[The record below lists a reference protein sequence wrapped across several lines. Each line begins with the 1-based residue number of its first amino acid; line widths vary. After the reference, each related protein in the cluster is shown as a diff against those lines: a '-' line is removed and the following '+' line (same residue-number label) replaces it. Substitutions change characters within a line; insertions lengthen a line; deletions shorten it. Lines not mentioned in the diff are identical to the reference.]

1 MRVSHTVAICFLCS
15 VSAVAQTASEP
26 QPIGDLV
33 STDASV
39 KGSVVLAAA
48 GTGLLPGSAIEAGN
62 SAASI
67 KLRRGGMLRV
77 CPKTQVTVNVAL
89 QMPTSPADA
98 NKSAGLML
106 SLGNGALETNY
117 ELPAQADTIVTP
129 DFRIMLAGPADF
141 HLAVSVDGHG
151 NTCVRSL
158 SGNSGAVLVSELLGA
173 GTYQVKAN
181 ESVLFP
187 NGAIQNAAP
196 ATETCGCPEE
206 EPARAVEVA
215 QMPSANP
222 TANTLAVG
230 ESSSAPTSQQ
240 VASSTQPH
248 IEVEA
253 PFVFQA
259 VAPAPETAA
268 VVSLRSQS
276 VPDLPEPQVL
286 QPPSKKSRSRAAPP
300 PELAAENKP
309 HKGFFARIGGFFAS
323 LFGGGH
329 KTVNQ

>member
-1 MRVSHTVAICFLCS
+1 MRTRLTVAVCCVCALPL
-15 VSAVAQTASEP
+15 AAQTATEP
-26 QPIGDLV
+26 EPIGDLV

-48 GTGLLPGSAIEAGN
+48 GTGLMPGSAIEAGN
-62 SAASI
+62 SAATI
-67 KLRRGGMLRV
+67 KLQRGGFLRV
-77 CPKTQVTVNVAL
+77 CPKTQVTVNVAA
-89 QMPTSPADA
+89 QISA
-98 NKSAGLML
+98 NAPEAHKPAGLML
-106 SLGNGALETNY
+106 SLGSGALETNY
-117 ELPAQADTIVTP
+117 ELPAQADMIVTP

-141 HLAVSVDGHG
+141 HLAISVDGHG

-187 NGAIQNAAP
+187 NGAIQNAA
-196 ATETCGCPEE
+196 AASEACGCPEE

-215 QMPSANP
+215 KANSDARAP
-222 TANTLAVG
+222 GPAT
-230 ESSSAPTSQQ
+230 SAPASPPNTQE
-240 VASSTQPH
+240 VASATQPRV
-248 IEVEA
+248 EVEA

-259 VAPAPETAA
+259 VPPPPEAA
-268 VVSLRSQS
+268 AIVGLRAQA
-276 VPDLPEPQVL
+276 VPDFPDPHV
-286 QPPSKKSRSRAAPP
+286 QPPSKKSRSRNSTP
-300 PELAAENKP
+300 PELAAANKP

-329 KTVNQ
+329 KTANP

>member
-1 MRVSHTVAICFLCS
+1 MRVPLSLAICCLCAFPS
-15 VSAVAQTASEP
+15 IAQTASEP

-33 STDASV
+33 STDASI

-77 CPKTQVTVNVAL
+77 CPKTQVTVNVAA
-89 QMPTSPADA
+89 QMPTSPTGA
-98 NKSAGLML
+98 NKPTGLML

-141 HLAVSVDGHG
+141 HLAISVDGHG

-158 SGNSGAVLVSELLGA
+158 PGNSGAVLVSELLGA

-181 ESVLFP
+181 ESVFFP
-187 NGAIQNAAP
+187 NGGIQNAAP
-196 ATETCGCPEE
+196 ATEACGCAEE
-206 EPARAVEVA
+206 EPARAAEVA
-215 QMPSANP
+215 QSAAPSAN
-222 TANTLAVG
+222 TATIAGG
-230 ESSSAPTSQQ
+230 ESSSAPSSQQ
-240 VASSTQPH
+240 VASTQPH
-248 IEVEA
+248 VEVEA

-286 QPPSKKSRSRAAPP
+286 QPPLRKSRARTAAP
-300 PELAAENKP
+300 PELAAASKP
-309 HKGFFARIGGFFAS
+309 HRGFFARIGGFFAS